1 MRITKTRGNLPL
13 FILGLVIVALFFGI
27 YAKQQSLSA
36 SAVMNFA
43 SADDA
48 GDAHFVTIFDNGEK
62 TVLRSSAETV
72 REVLERADIVYD
84 SDDKVEPSLDEKITE
99 DNFNINIYRARE
111 LVVIDGTKEMF
122 VRTPSTDLEM
132 IAADAGV
139 KLLPA
144 DRVELVA
151 YDKFMET
158 GMRNAYRV
166 VRAKTVNLDFN
177 GKVSAIRTQAKTV
190 SEFLAEQ
197 NIDANPAINW
207 DALST
212 DTVITDNLALAVY
225 LQGKHTI
232 TLEEEI
238 PFTETV
244 TQDFSLNFGTRNV
257 TKAGVPGKKNVVY
270 EVEMHD
276 GVILSKEFISEVIV
290 SEPIGQEV
298 TVGMKLDLP
307 AGSHEDWMAQAGIA
321 ASDYGYV
328 NFIISHESGWRTT
341 ASNGRYYG
349 LYQTSLGRLQSDCPN
364 WQNDPVCQLR
374 SATAY
379 ANGRYGGWEN
389 AYHKW
394 QAQHWW

>member
-72 REVLERADIVYD
+72 REVLERADIAYG

-111 LVVIDGTKEMF
+111 LVVIDGTKEVF

-132 IAADAGV
+132 IATDAGV

-207 DALST
+207 VSLST

-238 PFTETV
+238 PFAETV
-244 TQDFSLNFGTRNV
+244 TQDFSLNYGTRNV

-270 EVEMHD
+270 EVEMRD

-389 AYHKW
+389 AYHRW

>member
-72 REVLERADIVYD
+72 REVLERADIAYG

-122 VRTPSTDLEM
+122 VRTPSTDFEM

-207 DALST
+207 VSLST
-212 DTVITDNLALAVY
+212 DAVITDNLALAVY

-244 TQDFSLNFGTRNV
+244 TQDFSLNYGTRNV

-276 GVILSKEFISEVIV
+276 GMILSKEFISEVIV

-389 AYHKW
+389 AYHRW

>member
-72 REVLERADIVYD
+72 REVLERADIAYD
-84 SDDKVEPSLDEKITE
+84 SDDKVEPGLDEKITE

-122 VRTPSTDLEM
+122 VRTPSTDFEM

-144 DRVELVA
+144 DRVEFVA

-207 DALST
+207 VSLST
-212 DTVITDNLALAVY
+212 DTAITDNLALAVY

-238 PFTETV
+238 PFAETV
-244 TQDFSLNFGTRNV
+244 TQDFSLNYGTRNV

-270 EVEMHD
+270 EVEMLD

-389 AYHKW
+389 AYHRW
-394 QAQHWW
+394 RAQHWW

>member
-48 GDAHFVTIFDNGEK
+48 GDTHFVTIFDNGEK

-72 REVLERADIVYD
+72 REVLERADIAYD

-122 VRTPSTDLEM
+122 VRTPSTDFEM

-144 DRVELVA
+144 DRGELVA

-207 DALST
+207 ISLST

-238 PFTETV
+238 PFAETV
-244 TQDFSLNFGTRNV
+244 TQDFSLNYGTRNV

-270 EVEMHD
+270 EVEMRD
-276 GVILSKEFISEVIV
+276 GVILSKEFISEVNV

-389 AYHKW
+389 AYHRW

>member
-48 GDAHFVTIFDNGEK
+48 GDTHFVTIFDNGEK

-72 REVLERADIVYD
+72 REVLERADIAYD
-84 SDDKVEPSLDEKITE
+84 SDDKVEPSLDEKIAE

-122 VRTPSTDLEM
+122 VRTPSTDYEM

-207 DALST
+207 VSLST

-238 PFTETV
+238 PFAETV
-244 TQDFSLNFGTRNV
+244 TQDFSLNYGTRNV

-270 EVEMHD
+270 EVEMRD

-389 AYHKW
+389 AYHRW